1 MGRQL
6 IQAALALEGVQLGAA
21 LEREGSSLLGSDA
34 GELAGAGKTGV
45 TVQSSLDA
53 IKDDFDVF
61 IDFTRPEGTLNHLA
75 FCRQHGKGMV
85 IGTTGFDEAGKQA
98 IRDAAADIA
107 IVFAANFSV
116 GVNVMLKLLE
126 KAAKVMGT
134 TPISKLLKHIID
146 IKLMRRQAPHWQWER
161 RSPTLL
167 IKI

>member
-53 IKDDFDVF
+53 VKDDFDVF

-85 IGTTGFDEAGKQA
+85 IGTTGRTKPVNKQFVTPLP
-98 IRDAAADIA
+98 ILRL
-107 IVFAANFSV
+107 S
-116 GVNVMLKLLE
+116 LL
-126 KAAKVMGT
+126 
-134 TPISKLLKHIID
+134 PILALALTSCLSCWRKQPK
-146 IKLMRRQAPHWQWER
+146 
-161 RSPTLL
+161 
-167 IKI
+167 